1 MGGEFAFDDF
11 INDQEREAAAKPS
24 QAAIREQAARESSDR
39 DSHTNAEESRAAW
52 KTERN

>member
-24 QAAIREQAARESSDR
+24 QAAIREQAARDR
-39 DSHTNAEESRAAW
+39 AERGDADG
-52 KTERN
+52 NDD